1 MIILIKRTSTKIM
14 DHFEN
19 IHTMSI
25 AELRKFL
32 SDNEVSVTSES
43 KEELIEQV
51 SNVIQTNMII
61 ESLMQQDIDSFQT
74 GSSLKTKERD
84 PQTLEREKQDVE
96 YYESLQND
104 LQFTSSGDYIIEQPE
119 QSTIDDFSELEEP
132 LSPNSLRHIRL
143 LRFDTIA

>member
-1 MIILIKRTSTKIM
+1 M